1 MSETKTVAL
10 RKPWG
15 ETVARVEI
23 PNEVTGPD
31 VIEHRGAIY
40 LRKTHD
46 VYHEVTRLV
55 IKD

>member
-1 MSETKTVAL
+1 MAETKTVAL

-31 VIEHRGAIY
+31 VIEHAGLVY
-40 LRKTHD
+40 VRKTHD
-46 VYHEVTRLV
+46 AYHEATRLV
-55 IKD
+55 VRD